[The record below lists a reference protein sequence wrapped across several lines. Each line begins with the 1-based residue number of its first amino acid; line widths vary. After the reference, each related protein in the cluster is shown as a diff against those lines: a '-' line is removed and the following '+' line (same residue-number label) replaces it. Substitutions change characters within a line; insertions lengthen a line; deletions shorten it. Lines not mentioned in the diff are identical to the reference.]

1 MKSQQPKALQ
11 TLSLKI
17 FKTNVLFIKRGKY
30 GYRTFYYNIASSK
43 IKICQNISII
53 GLKSY
58 IMVERAI
65 FNYYKF
71 FDETIQS
78 STFIVL
84 MISTLIFM
92 I

>member
-1 MKSQQPKALQ
+1 
-11 TLSLKI
+11 
-17 FKTNVLFIKRGKY
+17 
-30 GYRTFYYNIASSK
+30 
-43 IKICQNISII
+43 
-53 GLKSY
+53 
-58 IMVERAI
+58 MVEKAI

-92 I
+92 IWIIIPQAHAQGNYLKGSVLDIPYTSSEENIVVIHGVEYKVYFEELN